1 MSKSKILIIVEGAK
15 TDFNLMNRVLKLYG
29 ISDTHQVV
37 SYNTNIYTLYNQ
49 LPDEY
54 DRYEDF
60 DLLQLIKE
68 REKNPEKRALLSEH
82 YSDILLIFDLDPH
95 APDFTFEKISRMV
108 NYFTESTDMGKLYL
122 NYPMVEAFYHMT
134 DIPDYNYS
142 SYYVTMEDLVNKK
155 YKNIVHN
162 ICRDGDYSKFAKTK
176 EECNIVIKQ
185 NLDKMRRLV
194 GDVSDSEPSQIAIL
208 NSQLEL
214 LKTKNIVSVL
224 CTCIFYIT
232 DYNGNLLL

>member
-134 DIPDYNYS
+134 DIPDNSYN
-142 SYYVTMEDLVNKK
+142 SYYVTMEDLVNKR

-194 GDVSDSEPSQIAIL
+194 GDISDGEPSQIAVL

-224 CTCIFYIT
+224 CTCIFYII
-232 DYNGNLLL
+232 DYNGNLLS